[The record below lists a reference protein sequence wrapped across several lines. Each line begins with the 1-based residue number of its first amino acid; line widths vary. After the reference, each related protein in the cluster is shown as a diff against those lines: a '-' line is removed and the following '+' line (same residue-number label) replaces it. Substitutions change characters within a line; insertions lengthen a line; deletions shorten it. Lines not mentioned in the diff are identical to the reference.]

1 MFDQMVWIAFQLIL
15 DQLPGA
21 IADFDH
27 AFDAVLRGD
36 GQLHLVHDGVFS
48 VVDLSIYDGKAEV
61 ANTRVGRDALC
72 NAFFR
77 FFHLLQFCNL
87 SMDVGKRVR

>member
-1 MFDQMVWIAFQLIL
+1 MIWVSLQLIFN
-15 DQLPGA
+15 QLPST
-21 IADFDH
+21 IPDFDH
-27 AFDAVLRGD
+27 ALDAVLCGD
-36 GQLHLVHDGVFS
+36 GQFHLVHDGVLT

-87 SMDVGKRVR
+87 SMDIGKRVR